1 MACKRPLEMVKLWW
15 GGGDKTGMEY
25 EWGGNKTKE
34 RERMHAL
41 IHLTDIFQVPTGA
54 GCQASCWGYS
64 GPRDPC
70 QSRLPQGFPA
80 RTCVRAREDQIGSR
94 RSSPGRK

>member
-1 MACKRPLEMVKLWW
+1 MTRPVWSMN
-15 GGGDKTGMEY
+15 G
-25 EWGGNKTKE
+25 GGNKTKE

-70 QSRLPQGFPA
+70 HSRLPQGFPA

-94 RSSPGRK
+94 RSSPGGK